1 MNPTNEF
8 WPELT
13 HTWNPMYGCK
23 RGCVYCYARRLHT
36 KRAIAK
42 KMGKK
47 LSKRYDKP
55 FDEIQY
61 FPEDL
66 MKIPKK
72 SRVIKKVFVCNMGDI
87 CYQEHKNIELVLGVC
102 KRRQE
107 MTFMFLTKDP
117 TVYERHNWPSNCQL
131 GVTIT
136 GDESY
141 KTQWDRLAIIEKLPN
156 YTFISYEPMA
166 GIFLYTPH
174 ECVNMIIV
182 GADSRKHNPI
192 VPEKEWIDRV
202 KEFEKTH
209 NVHYK
214 YNIKKYL

>member
-1 MNPTNEF
+1 MNKTTID
-8 WPELT
+8 WPGLT

-23 RGCVYCYARRLHT
+23 RGCEYCYARRKHT

-55 FDEIQY
+55 FDEIQF

-72 SRVIKKVFVCNMGDI
+72 SRVIKKVFVENMGDI
-87 CYQEHKNIELVLGVC
+87 CWQKSKNIEFVLGVC
-102 KRRQE
+102 QRRSE

-136 GDESY
+136 GAESGAE
-141 KTQWDRLAIIEKLPN
+141 QWNRLAIIEKLPN
-156 YTFISYEPMA
+156 YKFISYEPMA
-166 GIFLYTPH
+166 GIFIYTPND
-174 ECVNMIIV
+174 VDLMIV
-182 GADSRKHNPI
+182 GADSRKNNPI
-192 VPEKEWIDRV
+192 VPEQAWIDRV

-214 YNIKKYL
+214 NNIKKYL